1 MAITITQGSYLPTA
15 LATLATLVTDTSGP
29 KIVKFDIDTTWL
41 PATGLLNL
49 SIQTA
54 PDSTTQFTEVEN
66 ITLSNPVTLYQS
78 NATASMTSGSGVLTL
93 TSAFATELIVGQR
106 VVVVGAGAGGANL
119 DTFVTVV
126 TSPTSYTLSANA
138 GTSVGP
144 TATCYAGP
152 PNEGNGSQPQ
162 VESVSFPTPYGF
174 QVVAQVIS
182 GTLPPIALRWFET
195 AVG

>member
-15 LATLATLVTDTSGP
+15 LSTLATLVTDTSGP

-49 SIQTA
+49 SFQTA
-54 PDSTTQFTEVEN
+54 PDATTQFTEVEN
-66 ITLSNPVTLYQS
+66 ITISNPVTLYQS

-93 TSAFATELIVGQR
+93 TSAFGTALIVGQR

-126 TSPTSYTLSANA
+126 TSTTSYTLSANA
-138 GTSVGP
+138 GTTVS
-144 TATCYAGP
+144 AANCYAGP
-152 PNEGNGSQPQ
+152 PNEGNGSEPQ
-162 VESVSFPTPYGF
+162 FESVVFSAPYGF

-195 AVG
+195 AAA